1 MQLMWIVGISFSC
14 DVMEIT
20 LLMFLQGCV
29 RDEWNLST
37 STESLLTSVVFAGI
51 LSFSAKAVCINISKA
66 CMRVTVL
73 VSLECSC
80 TAKCFNGKLK

>member
-1 MQLMWIVGISFSC
+1 MWIVGISFSC

-29 RDEWNLST
+29 RDEWNLSS

-51 LSFSAKAVCINISKA
+51 FLFLSRKNVSVIQGMCVLCGTDLDLVCV
-66 CMRVTVL
+66 CCT
-73 VSLECSC
+73 C
-80 TAKCFNGKLK
+80 TAKCSAVE